1 MKSEQTQKD
10 NTAKEILEQE
20 IKQEE
25 KQNWKG
31 FIIEIVIWICI
42 ACICM
47 FVVPRYVMQRTVV
60 SGNSMQNT
68 LFNNDNLIVEKV
80 SRYFKDYDRF
90 DIIIFFPEH
99 LPVYNGDEY
108 YVKRVI
114 GLPGET
120 IQIIGSDI
128 YIDGEVLEENYGKD
142 PIEMAGIAAE
152 PIKLGKDE
160 YFVLGDNRGASQDS
174 RYREVGVVHKSSVE
188 GKAIL
193 RIWPLNKFGLLE

>member
-1 MKSEQTQKD
+1 MESEKFE
-10 NTAKEILEQE
+10 KEKVSEELL
-20 IKQEE
+20 KQESQYE
-25 KQNWKG
+25 ERHNWKG
-31 FIIEIVIWICI
+31 FIIEAIVWICI

-47 FVVPRYVMQRTVV
+47 FVVPKYVMQRTVV

-68 LFNNDNLIVEKV
+68 LHNNDNLIVEKV
-80 SRYFKDYDRF
+80 SRYFKDFDRF

-99 LPVYNGDEY
+99 LPEYNGDEY

-128 YIDGEVLEENYGKD
+128 YINGEILEENYGKD
-142 PIEMAGIAAE
+142 PIEMAGIAAN
-152 PIKLGKDE
+152 PIKLGKNE

-174 RYREVGVVHKSSVE
+174 RYPEVGVVHKSSIE

-193 RIWPLNKFGLLE
+193 RIWPLNKFGLLK